1 MKEWRFWFAEQRGT
15 LLALGIFV
23 VMFVIYTSN
32 HPAGFT
38 ANVVETAANKGVLLA
53 FVAMFLNFSQKG
65 VEAEPT
71 SLITIE
77 NRVRQPK
84 QDIVAMRKNLSRD

>member
-1 MKEWRFWFAEQRGT
+1 
-15 LLALGIFV
+15 
-23 VMFVIYTSN
+23 
-32 HPAGFT
+32 
-38 ANVVETAANKGVLLA
+38 
-53 FVAMFLNFSQKG
+53 MFLNFGQKG